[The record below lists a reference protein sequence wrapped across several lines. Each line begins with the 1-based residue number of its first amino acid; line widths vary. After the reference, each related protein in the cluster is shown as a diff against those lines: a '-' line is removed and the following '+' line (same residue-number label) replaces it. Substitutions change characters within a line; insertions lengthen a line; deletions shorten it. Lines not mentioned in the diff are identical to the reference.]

1 MSCPCASHLADPRP
15 RILSDHFMHAR
26 RISGLET
33 AKVARGDHVKHLD
46 CSLVFRHSIYL
57 SAPSCWAP
65 PPSPWSLPPWE
76 GQGEVGRGQWQALE
90 WQWPHMRLSP
100 HRWEWWWALHV
111 GHFPPE
117 FCFLSI
123 LLCLNKAE
131 EQQPFFYQQLR
142 AGPSTRSEH
151 PPFDEVAML
160 QQHDV
165 GCAHVT
171 AATGWYKKGCELSLP
186 A

>member
-1 MSCPCASHLADPRP
+1 M
-15 RILSDHFMHAR
+15 
-26 RISGLET
+26 
-33 AKVARGDHVKHLD
+33 
-46 CSLVFRHSIYL
+46 
-57 SAPSCWAP
+57 
-65 PPSPWSLPPWE
+65 
-76 GQGEVGRGQWQALE
+76 
-90 WQWPHMRLSP
+90 
-100 HRWEWWWALHV
+100 
-111 GHFPPE
+111 
-117 FCFLSI
+117 SI

-131 EQQPFFYQQLR
+131 EQQPFFYQRLR

-186 A
+186 AQTGGEEWVSSGCGGEGF